1 MMRRIKPML
10 SKTRKTL
17 LGAAFL
23 AALQTTAF
31 AAPNVIVSIK
41 PIHSLV
47 ASIMK
52 GVGEPGLIVDGVA
65 SPHTYQMKPSDAT
78 RLQNAEIVFWVG
90 HDLEKFME
98 KPLETLGSKATIV
111 ELDDAPG
118 LIKLP
123 TRESGTFEPHADG
136 DEHHEGEVEY
146 DLHLWLNTDNA
157 KAMAA
162 QIEKTL
168 VSADPENA
176 QHYTKNLN
184 DLNAN
189 LDSLSE
195 QIKQTVAP
203 IKDKP
208 FIVFHD
214 AYQYFEKE
222 FGVAVAGS
230 ITVSPEN
237 IPGAARISEIREKVK
252 SLKSTCVFAEPQ
264 FEPKLITVVL
274 EGTDAKTGT
283 LDPEAGALKA
293 GEGLYGEMMM
303 GIATSLKNCLSK

>member
-1 MMRRIKPML
+1 ML
-10 SKTRKTL
+10 SKSRKTL
-17 LGAAFL
+17 LATLLL
-23 AALQTTAF
+23 AASYTTAF

-52 GVGEPGLIVDGVA
+52 GVAEPGLIVDGVA

-98 KPLETLGSKATIV
+98 KPLETLGSKARIV

-146 DLHLWLNTDNA
+146 DLHLWLNTSNA

-162 QIEKTL
+162 EIEKTL
-168 VSADPENA
+168 VDADPGNA
-176 QHYTKNLN
+176 QLYVKNLN
-184 DLNAN
+184 DLNTN
-189 LDSLSE
+189 LDSLSAE
-195 QIKQTVAP
+195 IRQTVAP

-230 ITVSPEN
+230 ITVTPEN
-237 IPGAARISEIREKVK
+237 MPGAARISQIHDKVK
-252 SLKSTCVFAEPQ
+252 TLKSTCVFAEPQ
-264 FEPKLITVVL
+264 FEPKLISVVL

-293 GEGLYGEMMM
+293 GENLYGDMML
-303 GIATSLKNCLSK
+303 GIAKSLKECLSK

>member
-1 MMRRIKPML
+1 ML
-10 SKTRKTL
+10 SKSRKTL
-17 LGAAFL
+17 LATLLL
-23 AALQTTAF
+23 AASYTTAF

-52 GVGEPGLIVDGVA
+52 GVAEPGLIVDGVA

-98 KPLETLGSKATIV
+98 KPLETLGSKARIV

-146 DLHLWLNTDNA
+146 DLHLWLNTSNA

-162 QIEKTL
+162 EIEKTL
-168 VSADPENA
+168 VDADPGNA
-176 QHYTKNLN
+176 QLYVKNLN
-184 DLNAN
+184 ELNTK
-189 LDSLSE
+189 LDSLSAE
-195 QIKQTVAP
+195 IRQTVAP

-230 ITVSPEN
+230 ITVTPEN
-237 IPGAARISEIREKVK
+237 MPGAARISQIHDKVK
-252 SLKSTCVFAEPQ
+252 TLKSTCVFAEPQ
-264 FEPKLITVVL
+264 FEPKLISVVL

-293 GEGLYGEMMM
+293 GENLYGDMML
-303 GIATSLKNCLSK
+303 GIAESLKECLSK

>member
-1 MMRRIKPML
+1 ML
-10 SKTRKTL
+10 SITSKTL
-17 LGAAFL
+17 LSAALL
-23 AALQTTAF
+23 AAVHTTAF
-31 AAPNVIVSIK
+31 AAPSVMVSIK

-78 RLQNAEIVFWVG
+78 RLQKAEIVFWVG
-90 HDLEKFME
+90 HDLEKFLE
-98 KPLETLGSKATIV
+98 KPLSTLGAKARIV
-111 ELDDAPG
+111 ELDEAPG

-162 QIEKTL
+162 EIEKTL
-168 VSADPENA
+168 VAADPENA
-176 QHYTKNLN
+176 QHYAKNLN
-184 DLNAN
+184 DLNAD
-189 LDSLSE
+189 LDSLS
-195 QIKQTVAP
+195 QDIAKTVAP

-222 FGVAVAGS
+222 FGVRIAGS

-237 IPGAARISEIREKVK
+237 TPGAARISEIHKKVEE
-252 SLKSTCVFAEPQ
+252 LKSTCVFAEPQ

-274 EGTDAKTGT
+274 EGTKAKTGT

-293 GEGLYGEMMM
+293 GAGLYGEMMR
-303 GIATSLKNCLSK
+303 GIATSLKTCLSAS